1 MDQDCQNLKLEN
13 QLCFLIYSTNLA
25 LNQLYRKLLTPLGIT
40 YPQYLVMLVLWEK
53 DEITVSEIGSK
64 LFLESS
70 TLTPILKK
78 LEALQ
83 LLNRTRSKEDER
95 QVIITLSEKGKKLK
109 EQAVNIPKHILEASS
124 CDTAT
129 LLGLKDQL
137 TQLRTNI
144 AKESPIFLQN

>member
-109 EQAVNIPKHILEASS
+109 EQAVNIPMHILEASS
-124 CDTAT
+124 CDKAT

-144 AKESPIFLQN
+144 AK

>member
-53 DEITVSEIGSK
+53 DEITVSEIGNK

-78 LEALQ
+78 LEAQ
-83 LLNRTRSKEDER
+83 QFLNRTRSKEDER

-109 EQAVNIPKHILEASS
+109 EQAVNIPTHILEASS

-144 AKESPIFLQN
+144 AK

>member
-1 MDQDCQNLKLEN
+1 
-13 QLCFLIYSTNLA
+13 
-25 LNQLYRKLLTPLGIT
+25 
-40 YPQYLVMLVLWEK
+40 MLVLWEK

-109 EQAVNIPKHILEASS
+109 EQAVNIPTHILEASS

-144 AKESPIFLQN
+144 AK

>member
-83 LLNRTRSKEDER
+83 FVNRTRSKEDER
-95 QVIITLSEKGKKLK
+95 QVIITLSENGKKLK
-109 EQAVNIPKHILEASS
+109 ERAVNIPAHILEAST
-124 CDTAT
+124 CDMTT

-144 AKESPIFLQN
+144 AK

>member
-13 QLCFLIYSTNLA
+13 QLCFIIYSTNLA

-109 EQAVNIPKHILEASS
+109 EQAVNIPTHILEASS

-144 AKESPIFLQN
+144 AK

>member
-109 EQAVNIPKHILEASS
+109 EQAVNFPTHILEASS

-129 LLGLKDQL
+129 LLGLKEQL

-144 AKESPIFLQN
+144 AK

>member
-1 MDQDCQNLKLEN
+1 MNQDCQNLKLEN

-144 AKESPIFLQN
+144 AK

>member
-109 EQAVNIPKHILEASS
+109 EQVVNIPTHILEASS

-144 AKESPIFLQN
+144 AK

>member
-25 LNQLYRKLLTPLGIT
+25 LNQLYRKLLAPLGIT
-40 YPQYLVMLVLWEK
+40 YPQYLVMLVLWEQ
-53 DEITVSEIGSK
+53 DEVTVSEIGAK

-78 LEALQ
+78 LEASH
-83 LLNRTRSKEDER
+83 LLRRTRSSQDER
-95 QVIITLSEKGKKLK
+95 QVIITLSDEGKKLK
-109 EQAVNIPKHILEASS
+109 DQAIYIPAGVLEASS
-124 CDTAT
+124 CDMTT

-137 TQLRTNI
+137 TKLRTNLV
-144 AKESPIFLQN
+144 K

>member
-70 TLTPILKK
+70 TLTTILKK

-144 AKESPIFLQN
+144 AK

>member
-1 MDQDCQNLKLEN
+1 
-13 QLCFLIYSTNLA
+13 
-25 LNQLYRKLLTPLGIT
+25 NQLYRKLLTPLGIT

-144 AKESPIFLQN
+144 AK

>member
-109 EQAVNIPKHILEASS
+109 EQAVNIPTHILEATS

-144 AKESPIFLQN
+144 AK

>member
-53 DEITVSEIGSK
+53 DEITVSEIGKK

-78 LEALQ
+78 LEAIQ
-83 LLNRTRSKEDER
+83 LVNRTRSKEDER
-95 QVIITLSEKGKKLK
+95 QVIITLSEKGKELK
-109 EQAVNIPKHILEASS
+109 EQAVNIPAHILEASS
-124 CDTAT
+124 CDMTT

-144 AKESPIFLQN
+144 AK

>member
-1 MDQDCQNLKLEN
+1 MDQDYQNLKLEN

-144 AKESPIFLQN
+144 AK

>member
-109 EQAVNIPKHILEASS
+109 EQAVNIPTHILEASS

-144 AKESPIFLQN
+144 A

>member
-95 QVIITLSEKGKKLK
+95 QVIITLSEKGKKIK
-109 EQAVNIPKHILEASS
+109 EQAVNIPTHILEASS

-144 AKESPIFLQN
+144 AK

>member
-109 EQAVNIPKHILEASS
+109 EQAVNIPTHILEASS

-137 TQLRTNI
+137 TRLRTNI
-144 AKESPIFLQN
+144 AK

>member
-144 AKESPIFLQN
+144 A

>member
-53 DEITVSEIGSK
+53 DEITVSEIGNK

-78 LEALQ
+78 LEAMQ
-83 LLNRTRSKEDER
+83 LVNRTRSKEDER
-95 QVIITLSEKGKKLK
+95 QVIITLSEKGKILK
-109 EQAVNIPKHILEASS
+109 EQAVNIPAHILEASS
-124 CDTAT
+124 CDMTT
-129 LLGLKDQL
+129 LLDLKDQL

-144 AKESPIFLQN
+144 AK

>member
-53 DEITVSEIGSK
+53 DEVTVSEIGNK

-78 LEALQ
+78 LEAMQ
-83 LLNRTRSKEDER
+83 LVNRTRSKEDER
-95 QVIITLSEKGKKLK
+95 QVIITLSEKGKILK
-109 EQAVNIPKHILEASS
+109 EQAVNIPAHILEASS
-124 CDTAT
+124 CNMTT
-129 LLGLKDQL
+129 LLDLKDQL

-144 AKESPIFLQN
+144 AK

>member
-109 EQAVNIPKHILEASS
+109 EQAVNIPTHILEASS

-144 AKESPIFLQN
+144 AK

>member
-1 MDQDCQNLKLEN
+1 CWQSRGLGDVYKRQ
-13 QLCFLIYSTNLA
+13 
-25 LNQLYRKLLTPLGIT
+25 LLTPLGIT

-144 AKESPIFLQN
+144 ALSLIHI

>member
-83 LLNRTRSKEDER
+83 FVNRTRSKEDER
-95 QVIITLSEKGKKLK
+95 QVIITLSENGKNLK
-109 EQAVNIPKHILEASS
+109 NGQ
-124 CDTAT
+124 
-129 LLGLKDQL
+129 
-137 TQLRTNI
+137 
-144 AKESPIFLQN
+144 

>member
-70 TLTPILKK
+70 TLTPILK
-78 LEALQ
+78 
-83 LLNRTRSKEDER
+83 S
-95 QVIITLSEKGKKLK
+95 
-109 EQAVNIPKHILEASS
+109 
-124 CDTAT
+124 
-129 LLGLKDQL
+129 
-137 TQLRTNI
+137 
-144 AKESPIFLQN
+144 

>member
-78 LEALQ
+78 LEVLQ

-109 EQAVNIPKHILEASS
+109 EQAVNIPTHILEASS

-129 LLGLKDQL
+129 LLGLKYQL

-144 AKESPIFLQN
+144 AK

>member
-13 QLCFLIYSTNLA
+13 QLCFLIYSRNLS
-25 LNQLYRKLLTPLGIT
+25 LNQLYSKLLTPLGIT
-40 YPQYLVMLVLWEK
+40 YHQYLVMLVLWEK
-53 DEITVSEIGSK
+53 YEITVSEIGSK

-144 AKESPIFLQN
+144 AK

>member
-53 DEITVSEIGSK
+53 DEITVSEIGNK

-78 LEALQ
+78 LEAIQ
-83 LLNRTRSKEDER
+83 LVNRTRSKEDER
-95 QVIITLSEKGKKLK
+95 QVIITLSEKGKELK
-109 EQAVNIPKHILEASS
+109 QQAVNIPAHILEASS
-124 CDTAT
+124 CDMTT

-144 AKESPIFLQN
+144 AK

>member
-53 DEITVSEIGSK
+53 DEVTVSEIGNK

-78 LEALQ
+78 LEAMQ
-83 LLNRTRSKEDER
+83 LVNRTRSKEDER
-95 QVIITLSEKGKKLK
+95 QVIITLSEKGKILK
-109 EQAVNIPKHILEASS
+109 EQAVNIPAHILEASS
-124 CDTAT
+124 CDMTT
-129 LLGLKDQL
+129 LLDLKDQL

-144 AKESPIFLQN
+144 AK

>member
-109 EQAVNIPKHILEASS
+109 EQAVNIPTHILEASS

-137 TQLRTNI
+137 TQLRTT
-144 AKESPIFLQN
+144 

>member
-83 LLNRTRSKEDER
+83 LLNRIRSKEDER

-109 EQAVNIPKHILEASS
+109 EQAVNIPTHILEASS

-144 AKESPIFLQN
+144 AK

>member
-137 TQLRTNI
+137 TQLSTNI
-144 AKESPIFLQN
+144 AK